1 MDMATIDPEAR
12 VDPGSRVDASAV
24 IWRGTHVRENAEIG
38 AGTSLG
44 QFVYVGPG
52 ASIGRNCKVQNGAMI
67 YEPAIVGD
75 GVFIGPGVVLTNDRT
90 PRAVTTDGRP
100 KSAQDWTAV
109 GVRIDD
115 GASLGARVVCVAPV
129 VVGRWALVAA
139 GAVVTHDVVPYA
151 LMVGVPARRIGWVG
165 LAGERLVRGDEDW
178 VCPVD
183 GSRFR
188 EDGEGDSALLT
199 PLAPKTRARPV

>member
-1 MDMATIDPEAR
+1 MDMATVDPEAR
-12 VDPGSRVDASAV
+12 VEPGSRIDDSAV
-24 IWRGTHVRENAEIG
+24 IWRGSHVRKNAEIG

-44 QFVYVGPG
+44 EFVYVGPG

-67 YEPAIVGD
+67 YEPAVVGD
-75 GVFIGPGVVLTNDRT
+75 GVFIGPGVILTNDRA
-90 PRAVTTDGRP
+90 PRAVTSDGRP
-100 KSAQDWTAV
+100 KSARDWNAV

-165 LAGERLVRGDEDW
+165 RAGVRLVRDDEVW
-178 VCPVD
+178 VCPID

-188 EDGEGDSALLT
+188 EDCEKGSARLT
-199 PLAPKTRARPV
+199 PLDAEMRARSV